1 MLCVFY
7 YNEKKSGLEIFPFK
21 QGPIQCFS
29 LSWLDTSRE
38 GCGDI
43 IPGLAC
49 GYIAVVADSF
59 CARHPGLFIRGIG
72 ARGETGVMCTVSS

>member
-7 YNEKKSGLEIFPFK
+7 YNEKKSGPEILPFK

-29 LSWLDTSRE
+29 LSWLDMLRE
-38 GCGDI
+38 GCGDV
-43 IPGLAC
+43 IPGLAY

-59 CARHPGLFIRGIG
+59 CSPVTLDCLS
-72 ARGETGVMCTVSS
+72 GELGPEERLGSCAQ